1 MSLPRWAR
9 AGRAGFGAVLL
20 AGVLAVAAVAQAIPP
35 ASGTAAL
42 AHVTALSQQIGPRV
56 AGTPA
61 YLRAADYVA
70 GQFERLGYRAERQV
84 FSFEAFEV
92 LSPPSL
98 TVTAPVS
105 ATLHPVTLIYSA
117 STPPEGL
124 EAELVSAGVGR
135 REDFARPQTAG
146 RIVLVERGQLFFW
159 EKVANAEAA
168 GASAVVV
175 YNTQPG
181 VPPVATLRSPAA
193 IPAVI
198 ISQEEGRQ
206 LLQSLASGPVRLRL
220 VVRTL
225 TEARTVPNVIGIK
238 PGSSIPDEIVVVG
251 GHLDSVPGSP
261 GANDNASGVAAVLE
275 AARLLAEVPTART
288 VHFIAF
294 GGEEIDLLGS
304 QHYVRTHTGTVVGM
318 INLDMVGHGPQILIG
333 NGRGNGGLLDVAD
346 RVAAQLDI
354 RVRRLRLAGGSDH
367 FPFERAGVPV
377 VFIHTG
383 DEDAYHTPMD
393 VVSRVDPQL
402 LAQAAG
408 LAAGI
413 ALELAR

>member
-1 MSLPRWAR
+1 MWVR
-9 AGRAGFGAVLL
+9 AGRAGLGAVLL
-20 AGVLAVAAVAQAIPP
+20 AGVLAIAAVAQALPP

-70 GQFERLGYRAERQV
+70 DQFQRLGYRVERQT

-92 LSPPSL
+92 LSPPAL
-98 TVTAPVS
+98 TVTAPAP
-105 ATLHPVTLIYSA
+105 ATLHPVTLLYSA

-124 EAELVSAGVGR
+124 DAALGSAGVGR
-135 REDFARPQTAG
+135 REDFARPQAAG
-146 RIVLVERGQLFFW
+146 HIVLVERGQIFFW
-159 EKVANAEAA
+159 EKVANAAAA

-175 YNTQPG
+175 YNSQPG

-198 ISQEEGRQ
+198 ISQEEGRH

-225 TEARTVPNVIGIK
+225 IEARTVPNVIGSK
-238 PGSSIPDEIVVVG
+238 PGASVADEIVVLG

-275 AARLLAEVPTART
+275 AARLLAGVPTVRT
-288 VHFIAF
+288 VHFVAF
-294 GGEEIDLLGS
+294 GGEEVDLLGS
-304 QHYVRTHTGTVVGM
+304 QHYVRIHTGTVVGM
-318 INLDMVGHGPQILIG
+318 VNLDMVGNGPQVLIG
-333 NGRGNGGLLDVAD
+333 NGRGNGGLLDVAE
-346 RVAAQLDI
+346 RIAARLDI
-354 RVRRLRLAGGSDH
+354 KVRRLRLAGGSDH

-383 DEDAYHTPMD
+383 DDDAYHTPMD

-402 LAQAAG
+402 LAHAAG

>member
-1 MSLPRWAR
+1 M
-9 AGRAGFGAVLL
+9 LL
-20 AGVLAVAAVAQAIPP
+20 AGVLAVAAVAQALPP

-42 AHVTALSQQIGPRV
+42 AHVTVLSQQIGPRV

-70 GQFERLGYRAERQV
+70 GQFQRLGYRVERQV

-92 LSPPSL
+92 LSPPGL
-98 TVTAPVS
+98 TVTAPAP
-105 ATLHPVTLIYSA
+105 ATLHPVTLMYSA
-117 STPPEGL
+117 STPPAGL
-124 EAELVSAGVGR
+124 ETELVAAGLGR
-135 REDFARPQTAG
+135 REDFAGTQAAG
-146 RIVLVERGQLFFW
+146 RIVLVERGQIFFW
-159 EKVANAEAA
+159 EKVTNAAAA
-168 GASAVVV
+168 GARAVVV
-175 YNTQPG
+175 YNSQPG
-181 VPPVATLRSPAA
+181 MPPVATLRSPAA

-198 ISQEEGRQ
+198 ISQDEGRQ

-225 TEARTVPNVIGIK
+225 TEARSVPNVIGIK
-238 PGSSIPDEIVVVG
+238 PGSSIPDDIVVVG

-288 VHFIAF
+288 VHFVAF

-304 QHYVRTHTGTVVGM
+304 QHYVRTRTGPVIGM
-318 INLDMVGHGPQILIG
+318 INLDMVGNGPQVLIA
-333 NGRGNGGLLDVAD
+333 NGRGNGGLLDIAE
-346 RVAAQLDI
+346 RIAARLDI
-354 RVRRLRLAGGSDH
+354 QVRRFRLVGGSDH

-377 VFIHTG
+377 VFLHTG
-383 DEDAYHTPMD
+383 DDDAYHTPMD

-413 ALELAR
+413 AEELANRSP